1 MRRSRDKKKRSRS
14 RDKERKKKEEKKE
27 EKKRSRSKD
36 RKRSRSRDRS
46 APLLSFCPNLR
57 FLPVIWICIGCYTDP
72 DRGVKSSVAEP
83 KPVQRSGSGS
93 TTDKTDEI
101 FNDILFVSSQ
111 I

>member
-14 RDKERKKKEEKKE
+14 RDKERKKKE

-46 APLLSFCPNLR
+46 APLLSFCPNLQ
-57 FLPVIWICIGCYTDP
+57 FWPVIWICIGCYTDP

-101 FNDILFVSSQ
+101 LNDILFVSSH